1 MSEAAVKV
9 VGFLLRTAIGVLI
22 VLELVLALGILLQA
36 MDANPDASFT
46 DWAYRNQDRVMR
58 PFDGMFDDVSL
69 GDGSDA
75 VFDVSGIFAMA
86 AYGCLFIPLGLA
98 LSRVGRRLDDFDVE
112 RQEAAET
119 ARQARLFGKEP
130 PPDPEPQRRRRRRP
144 SVTGC
149 AAASRRRTD
158 CNQLGTGFV
167 IEELLTAPQDPGRT
181 RRRQA
186 SRRDPDEAGRSDR
199 TQGHTARP
207 VTAPPPGRRCC

>member
-22 VLELVLALGILLQA
+22 VIELVLALGILLQA

-86 AYGCLFIPLGLA
+86 AYGALFVPLGLA
-98 LSRVGRRLDDFDVE
+98 LSRVGRRLRDFDVQRE
-112 RQEAAET
+112 EAAEK

-130 PPDPEPQRRRRRRP
+130 PPEPEPKAKTTFRDRLR
-144 SVTGC
+144 
-149 AAASRRRTD
+149 
-158 CNQLGTGFV
+158 
-167 IEELLTAPQDPGRT
+167 GRV
-181 RRRQA
+181 
-186 SRRDPDEAGRSDR
+186 SSSD
-199 TQGHTARP
+199 
-207 VTAPPPGRRCC
+207 

>member
-130 PPDPEPQRRRRRRP
+130 PPEPEPRGEDEDDLPRPAARPLLVVGLTARRPPAPRGTGRRRYDGVRPPIDRLSCRVVGSGSRP
-144 SVTGC
+144 SS
-149 AAASRRRTD
+149 AR
-158 CNQLGTGFV
+158 
-167 IEELLTAPQDPGRT
+167 P
-181 RRRQA
+181 RRQR
-186 SRRDPDEAGRSDR
+186 SRIARALVRSPDPR
-199 TQGHTARP
+199 
-207 VTAPPPGRRCC
+207 